1 MKILIP
7 AIPYDDGKSGVSV
20 YLREIVTA
28 LEEAGHTLTLVV
40 EEDAAPEF
48 NRFKQIRIRKM
59 PAVFSMLYTLF
70 ILPWRIRW
78 KAFDL
83 CILPAANRR
92 ALCRYPVFT
101 IAVVHDL
108 SQYHVPVKYDRFRMF
123 YIKRILPCFV
133 RKAQAVVAV
142 SCSTKRD
149 LIEFWR
155 IPEERL
161 QVVYNGFQPLPEPVA
176 PVEKRKQILYVSR
189 IEHPGKNHLNLLRA
203 FELLPPE
210 LRRIYTLVMPGAAW
224 SGAEEVFD
232 YAKHSPCR
240 DRFRF
245 PGFVRKEELPELYA
259 QSSMY
264 IFPSLFEGFGLSLLE
279 AMAAGLPCAC
289 SRTSSLGELGDG
301 AAELFDPDSPHEIMQ
316 AMRHILSSPERQQAL
331 CAAGHARA
339 AAFSWRKAA
348 DELVRIRQR
357 KIAHIFGVSFFTGT
371 MEEAMRQLDELVRS
385 GENHHVAF
393 VNAHCLNLAY
403 WDNNYRTVLN
413 RCSAVFADGIGVK
426 IGAWWCGFSVEEN
439 VNGTDLFPRLARKPY
454 RIYLLGG
461 APGVAQAAMANARAG
476 HPAAEFVGCTD
487 GFFRQKTPEELFAEL
502 RTLKPDIVLTA
513 MGVPLQEEWIRRHL
527 EEFPGCVVIGVGG
540 LLDFVSGRI
549 LRAPEWMRKS
559 GLEWCY
565 RLSQEPARLFKRYI
579 IGNPLFI
586 WRILCNR
593 NRRF

>member
-20 YLREIVTA
+20 YLREIITA

-133 RKAQAVVAV
+133 RKVQAVVAV

-176 PVEKRKQILYVSR
+176 PEEKRKQILYVSR

-210 LRRIYTLVMPGAAW
+210 LRRIYTLVMPGAA
-224 SGAEEVFD
+224 
-232 YAKHSPCR
+232 
-240 DRFRF
+240 
-245 PGFVRKEELPELYA
+245 
-259 QSSMY
+259 
-264 IFPSLFEGFGLSLLE
+264 
-279 AMAAGLPCAC
+279 
-289 SRTSSLGELGDG
+289 
-301 AAELFDPDSPHEIMQ
+301 
-316 AMRHILSSPERQQAL
+316 
-331 CAAGHARA
+331 
-339 AAFSWRKAA
+339 
-348 DELVRIRQR
+348 
-357 KIAHIFGVSFFTGT
+357 
-371 MEEAMRQLDELVRS
+371 
-385 GENHHVAF
+385 
-393 VNAHCLNLAY
+393 
-403 WDNNYRTVLN
+403 
-413 RCSAVFADGIGVK
+413 
-426 IGAWWCGFSVEEN
+426 
-439 VNGTDLFPRLARKPY
+439 
-454 RIYLLGG
+454 
-461 APGVAQAAMANARAG
+461 
-476 HPAAEFVGCTD
+476 
-487 GFFRQKTPEELFAEL
+487 
-502 RTLKPDIVLTA
+502 
-513 MGVPLQEEWIRRHL
+513 
-527 EEFPGCVVIGVGG
+527 
-540 LLDFVSGRI
+540 
-549 LRAPEWMRKS
+549 
-559 GLEWCY
+559 
-565 RLSQEPARLFKRYI
+565 
-579 IGNPLFI
+579 
-586 WRILCNR
+586 
-593 NRRF
+593 